1 VRFFGMAPP
10 DPQSSPSLSRI
21 VRCDPDFVGD
31 AKAFDRRLAETIGWC
46 GMRMDPANP
55 GTSLRSFETRP
66 RALPSDCFELVHSA
80 TVMGRG
86 SRFRAAP
93 LHQAARHGG
102 RLLAYF
108 PDADLTDGAAEV
120 ESRGFFDV
128 FNAPPWD
135 TWVAYVEEEAT
146 GDWSYTSYL
155 VAWVPPEL
163 LELAAAGIEVNPE
176 DCIAWLGDTRTA
188 VADWLRE
195 RGWTL

>member
-1 VRFFGMAPP
+1 MRFFGKASP
-10 DPQSSPSLSRI
+10 DPQPSGCLSRI
-21 VRCDPDFVGD
+21 VRCEPDFVAD
-31 AKAFDRRLAETIGWC
+31 PKAFDRRLAETIGWC
-46 GMRMDPANP
+46 GMRLDPANP

-66 RALPSDCFELVHSA
+66 RTLPSDRFDLVHSA
-80 TVMGRG
+80 TVGGRG

-93 LHQAARHGG
+93 LRNAARNGG

-108 PDADLTDGAAEV
+108 PDADLTDGAAEL
-120 ESRGFFDV
+120 ESKGFFDV

-135 TWVAYVEEEAT
+135 TWVAYVEEEAA
-146 GDWSYTSYL
+146 DDRSYASYL

-163 LELAAAGIEVNPE
+163 LEPAAVGIEVNPE
-176 DCIAWLGDTRTA
+176 ECIAWLGDTRTA